1 MCLEGEASRQMGSF
15 LEQVL
20 KDKRSHTLTV
30 QDRDIPLFYE
40 RVLQKILPYTSMNIK
55 DVDLEQYRPQE
66 LKATFSFDSPRP
78 GEITMKPVLS
88 YGDFSFQPV
97 EDEKVPRTI
106 CRDVPGEF
114 RISQAITRYFK
125 YRDES
130 GETLLIRDDEEAM
143 YRLLSENLWSWEQF
157 LCQRKLKKSGFFRRR
172 GCRWG
177 FRLWETGWSF
187 MWRQRE

>member
-1 MCLEGEASRQMGSF
+1 
-15 LEQVL
+15 
-20 KDKRSHTLTV
+20 
-30 QDRDIPLFYE
+30 
-40 RVLQKILPYTSMNIK
+40 
-55 DVDLEQYRPQE
+55 
-66 LKATFSFDSPRP
+66 
-78 GEITMKPVLS
+78 MKPVLS

-143 YRLLSENLWSWEQF
+143 YRLLSEGMAEFMELGTVFVSEEAE
-157 LCQRKLKKSGFFRRR
+157 KSGFFRRR